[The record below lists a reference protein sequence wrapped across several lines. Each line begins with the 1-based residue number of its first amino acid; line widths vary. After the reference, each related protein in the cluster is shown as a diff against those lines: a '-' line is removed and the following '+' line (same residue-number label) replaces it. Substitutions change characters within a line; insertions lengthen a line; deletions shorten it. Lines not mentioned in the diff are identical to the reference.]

1 MNIMLSSVGRRS
13 YLVKYFQDTLG
24 DDGIVI
30 GTNSIPDTQGLLATD
45 RSYVVPQAN
54 HPDYIDILLEIC
66 ETNEVKLLFSLHDL
80 DGYILS
86 QNKDRFSEI
95 GVAPIISDYSVM
107 DTALNKYKTYI
118 WANENDVNFP
128 DTFLKIEDAILSVE
142 KGKISFPL
150 IVKPIHGC
158 GSIEIRVAH
167 NEEELHMLVKLVN
180 NQVMRSNIV
189 DFFNYKTDNAVIVQ
203 QYINGQEIGFD
214 IINDIVCKYVKCFVM
229 RKFGMRAGE
238 TDGAFVEDN
247 EELKGFGAHLGD
259 NLKHIGLMD
268 TDVFVTKEGKIYLI
282 DLNPRFGGGYPF
294 SHIAG
299 ADIPRYFIALAKR
312 SSVDPSWLHVKTC
325 VRGYKDIDIVTVNK

>member
-1 MNIMLSSVGRRS
+1 MNILLSSVGRRS
-13 YLVKYFQDTLG
+13 YLVKYFQDALG
-24 DDGIVI
+24 VDGIVV
-30 GTNSIPDTQGLLATD
+30 GTNCIPDTQGLLATD
-45 RSYVVPQAN
+45 RSYVVPKAN
-54 HPDYIDILLEIC
+54 HPNYIDILLKIC

-95 GVAPIISDYSVM
+95 GVTPVISDYSVM
-107 DTALNKYKTYI
+107 KTTLNKYKTYI

-128 DTFLKIEDAILSVE
+128 NTFLKVEDAILCVE
-142 KGKISFPL
+142 KSKISFPL

-167 NEEELHMLVKLVN
+167 NEEELYMLGKLVN
-180 NQVMRSNIV
+180 NQIMRSDIAN
-189 DFFNYKTDNAVIVQ
+189 FFNYEKECIVIQ
-203 QYINGQEIGFD
+203 EYIKGQEFGL
-214 IINDIVCKYVKCFVM
+214 DIVNDLNGKYITCFVK

-238 TDGAFVEDN
+238 TDGAIVEDN

-259 NLKHIGLMD
+259 HLNHIGLMD
-268 TDVFVTKEGKIYLI
+268 TDVFVTEEGKIYL
-282 DLNPRFGGGYPF
+282 LEMNPRFGGGYPF

-312 SSVDPSWLHVKTC
+312 SIVDPSWLQVETG
-325 VRGYKDIDIVTVNK
+325 VRGYKDIDIVTISK